1 MCFQNFLFL
10 NAYAPGIKNDFP
22 YNMPD
27 KLLHLNIFLN
37 AYAPGSIIGHF
48 RGDHRPR
55 LFGGDGMQGS
65 PSVAS

>member
-1 MCFQNFLFL
+1 VFSEFFILKC
-10 NAYAPGIKNDFP
+10 ICSWDKKNDFLH
-22 YNMPD
+22 NIPD